1 MADVYATIT
10 DADPA
15 LVAQI
20 AMVLELRAAD
30 PQQAAMRQ
38 AYLGDIRFPAEA
50 RVLEVGCGTGAVT
63 RELASWPGVA
73 EVVGLD
79 PSPTFLASARRHHPP
94 GNVQFMEGD
103 ARALQFPDGSFDVV
117 VFHTTLC
124 HVPEPERA
132 LKQAAR
138 VLRPGGWLAVFDGD
152 YATTSV
158 AIGPADPLQACVDGW
173 VSSSVHDPWL
183 VRRLPGL
190 LEAARFVPVRMRS
203 FGYVETGEARYVP
216 TIVDR
221 GAAALVAEGRIG
233 GEAAPPSRPRPAA
246 AAPPASSSGTSP
258 TPAWWRPS
266 AAEGMP

>member
-20 AMVLELRAAD
+20 AQVLELRAAD

-38 AYLGDIRFPAEA
+38 AYLGDIPFPPGA
-50 RVLEVGCGTGAVT
+50 RLLEVGCGTGAVT
-63 RELASWPGVA
+63 RELAGWPGVA

-94 GNVQFMEGD
+94 TNVELVEGD
-103 ARALQFPDGSFDVV
+103 GRALQFPDRSFDVV

-132 LKQAAR
+132 LRQAAR

-158 AIGPADPLQACVDGW
+158 ALSPTDPLQACVDAW

-190 LEAARFVPVRMRS
+190 LEAAGFSLVRMRS

-221 GAAALVAEGRIG
+221 GAAALVTGGWIG
-233 GEAAPPSRPRPAA
+233 GELAA
-246 AAPPASSSGTSP
+246 ALKAEARRRSVAGQFFGHITYASLVATLPGQG
-258 TPAWWRPS
+258 
-266 AAEGMP
+266 AA